1 MPLRK
6 ISFQT
11 NITVGTA
18 LKFAE
23 GKLCDSQF
31 GPPAIGEQPN
41 GTFVVP
47 RLPAVAPV
55 ECQSCGEYCSQLFPA
70 RWDARLLVGPCCAE
84 PLQIANELRKGES
97 LWKN

>member
-1 MPLRK
+1 MPLQK
-6 ISFQT
+6 IKFQT
-11 NITVGTA
+11 NITVQTT

-47 RLPAVAPV
+47 CLPAV
-55 ECQSCGEYCSQLFPA
+55 SGEYCAQLLPPS
-70 RWDARLLVGPCCAE
+70 WNTRLLVGPCCAE
-84 PLQIANELRKGES
+84 PLQIANEH
-97 LWKN
+97 